1 MYTSVA
7 EVFVLRYVIPIAI
20 SNRAI
25 DIKKK
30 IDQLIL
36 KLSSSNYYDS
46 DRSKRFSVTDWFF
59 VSTYIAKKR
68 PDIPESSI
76 VLAYRSIDPNDINR
90 KFNKLIALSEKK
102 DSDDNDA
109 KDRGDIPQFHVI
121 ILNAIINM
129 SAALLNGITLMTLQ
143 IGVLPEFI
151 QVLIVRLTQVTITI
165 TITITTTIT
174 IDINVTMTMT
184 MTITITIT
192 ITTTITTTITINVTI
207 TITITINVTVTITI
221 TITIII
227 NIIIIISLCF
237 FS

>member
-1 MYTSVA
+1 MFLLNLFIDIMYTSVA
-7 EVFVLRYVIPIAI
+7 EVFVLRYIIPVAI

-46 DRSKRFSVTDWFF
+46 GSGTRFSVTDWFF
-59 VSTYIAKKR
+59 VSSFIAKKR

-102 DSDDNDA
+102 QSDQNDA
-109 KDRGDIPQFHVI
+109 NKEGDIPQHHAFLI
-121 ILNAIINM
+121 NAIIDM
-129 SAALLNGITLMTLQ
+129 SAAFLNGLTLMTLQ

-151 QVLIVRLTQVTITI
+151 QVLIVRLTQVTINI
-165 TITITTTIT
+165 H
-174 IDINVTMTMT
+174 
-184 MTITITIT
+184 
-192 ITTTITTTITINVTI
+192 
-207 TITITINVTVTITI
+207 
-221 TITIII
+221 III
-227 NIIIIISLCF
+227 TH
-237 FS
+237 

>member
-7 EVFVLRYVIPIAI
+7 EVFVLRYIIPIAI

-36 KLSSSNYYDS
+36 KLSSSNYYDD
-46 DRSKRFSVTDWFF
+46 DRGKRFSVTDWFF
-59 VSTYIAKKR
+59 VSSYIAKKR

-102 DSDDNDA
+102 HSDDNDS
-109 KDRGDIPQFHVI
+109 KERGDIPQFHVI
-121 ILNAIINM
+121 ILNAIIDM

-151 QVLIVRLTQVTITI
+151 QVLIVRLTQVTANNAIS
-165 TITITTTIT
+165 
-174 IDINVTMTMT
+174 
-184 MTITITIT
+184 
-192 ITTTITTTITINVTI
+192 
-207 TITITINVTVTITI
+207 
-221 TITIII
+221 ITIII
-227 NIIIIISLCF
+227 NIITIIIIIIIINIITIIIIIIISTHTIIIIIIIIILNTIIIIIISPCF
-237 FS
+237 FLQ